1 MRKQCKKLILHKLLL
16 PSKPLFFFDINKKP
30 LLFFSDMPVFY
41 YFCRHSGS
49 CQLFFRTM
57 REEMIRL
64 LKCFPLTTAALVVIW
79 IACLVPVP
87 ETPLSQVSMIDK
99 WTHFVMFGGLCA
111 VMWWEYLRGKDE
123 GKNEKMKLSKHED
136 TKKESPAVDLG
147 LSLLHFSVVSFFF
160 AWLTGGLIELAQAYL
175 TNGLRSGEW
184 LDFAA
189 DGIGSLLGQPIG
201 ILLARCG
208 AKWRKAP

>member
-1 MRKQCKKLILHKLLL
+1 MQKIDTTQVVAALKTT
-16 PSKPLFFFDINKKP
+16 FFFGINKKP

-49 CQLFFRTM
+49 CQAFFRTM
-57 REEMIRL
+57 REEMRRL

-111 VMWWEYLRGKDE
+111 VMWWEYMKGKDE
-123 GKNEKMKLSKHED
+123 EKDEERTLLKEKQ
-136 TKKESPAVDLG
+136 KESPAVGIG
-147 LSLLHFSVVSFFF
+147 LSLIHFAVVSFFF
-160 AWLTGGLIELAQAYL
+160 SWLTGGLIELAQAYL

-189 DGIGSLLGQPIG
+189 DGIGALLGQPIG